1 VNAIK
6 GISVLSVCLA
16 SASFLCAQN
25 KPTEYSS
32 SKSSSKTEVPSKA
45 VSSEQVVPAI
55 PVDESYKVGAGDELN
70 ISVWHEND
78 LSGPVVVRPDGM
90 ITMPL
95 LNDINVTGLTMKQ
108 LTDSL
113 TEKLK
118 AFLTE
123 PQVTVTVR
131 SIRSRKVYLVG
142 NISKQGSYPLNDR
155 MTVLQI
161 IAEAGGLTPFAKSEK
176 IYVIR
181 NSDGKQQRLEFHYKR
196 ALKGNSADDI
206 ALLPGDMVIIP

>member
-1 VNAIK
+1 MNVLK

-16 SASFLCAQN
+16 SASMLCAQN
-25 KPTEYSS
+25 ATSGYSS
-32 SKSSSKTEVPSKA
+32 SKTASKSEVTSKSSAP
-45 VSSEQVVPAI
+45 EQVAAAV

-70 ISVWHEND
+70 ISVWHEAD

-95 LNDINVTGLTMKQ
+95 LNDISVTGLTMKQ
-108 LTDSL
+108 LTDLL

-131 SIRSRKVYLVG
+131 GIKSRKVYLVG